1 MESSWTLV
9 ATTLPCVPLPP
20 NSQREPIRT
29 KRLVIRPMQED
40 DLQSY
45 HELRAQPEAMTGTAR
60 GRPDRDIDE
69 SRSAMSDFL
78 SPKDDKMFLYGVFLA
93 STGELIG
100 EGGVH
105 NLESSSCGWPEI
117 GYKFRKE
124 FWGQGYATEFLG
136 AFLQA
141 WWSLPRSHV
150 KRRVCSSSVSRTKD
164 SESEATEQVYANAD
178 VNNIGSR
185 KVLEKLGFIQ
195 FSEWTE
201 PDTQEHRI
209 GQPLT
214 LVGYCLSKKKGKDT
228 INRD

>member
-1 MESSWTLV
+1 MEKPWAFV
-9 ATTLPCVPLPP
+9 ETTVPRLPLPP
-20 NSQREPIRT
+20 NSEREPIRT
-29 KRLVIRPMQED
+29 TRLVIRPMVED

-45 HELRAQPEAMTGTAR
+45 HELRSQPEAMTGTSR
-60 GRPDRDIDE
+60 GRPDRNIDE
-69 SRSAMSDFL
+69 SRSAIVDFL
-78 SPKDDKMFLYGVFLA
+78 SPRDNTMFLFGAFLA

-124 FWGQGYATEFLG
+124 FWGQGYATEFLS

-141 WWSLPRSHV
+141 WWSLPRSHI
-150 KRRVCSSSVSRTKD
+150 KRRVCSSSIFRIKD
-164 SESEATEQVYANAD
+164 SELEAIEQVYANAD

-185 KVLEKLGFIQ
+185 RVLEKLSFIQ

-201 PDTQEHRI
+201 PDTAEHRI

-214 LVGYCLSKKKGKDT
+214 LVGYCLSRK
-228 INRD
+228 